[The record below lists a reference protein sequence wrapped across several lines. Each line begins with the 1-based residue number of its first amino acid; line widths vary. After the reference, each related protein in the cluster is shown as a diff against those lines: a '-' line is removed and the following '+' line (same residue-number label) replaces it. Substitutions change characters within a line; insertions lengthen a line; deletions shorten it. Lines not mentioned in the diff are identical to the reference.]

1 MKVTDVYEGYF
12 AAEGTFN
19 GVKRGGAKTVL
30 TAESDSGNI
39 KYTAGVSF
47 FPHRDKEDFAVSYD
61 AYFEKTLFC
70 GAGRRGKKRET
81 ELLKSFRAE
90 ADALAAENGA
100 KIFWDSPIAP
110 ERFG

>member
-19 GVKRGGAKTVL
+19 GVKRGGAKTAL
-30 TAESDSGNI
+30 T
-39 KYTAGVSF
+39 
-47 FPHRDKEDFAVSYD
+47 
-61 AYFEKTLFC
+61 
-70 GAGRRGKKRET
+70 
-81 ELLKSFRAE
+81 
-90 ADALAAENGA
+90 AENGA